1 MHGAPGEASRIY
13 LASLPVLV
21 VGLEVR
27 GGHYCPPTRRSRKSR
42 GLCPAQLY
50 SPMLTNTWRMQGC
63 TASCPVGPQEGGGD
77 RSTQVG
83 VSEVL
88 RRNKIQT
95 GSEAPQGAGS
105 TGQEG
110 GSTRKYTLPKSL
122 KSGRGLDGRGEGS
135 GKPRALRELR
145 GSFTV
150 LHPHTSTTSVLPA
163 GTEAPGS
170 LASRLSPSSMYN
182 SPAS

>member
-13 LASLPVLV
+13 LASSPALV
-21 VGLEVR
+21 VELEVR
-27 GGHYCPPTRRSRKSR
+27 GRALLSSHQEKQEELGALSRSALFTDAYEHLAHAGLHRQLSR
-42 GLCPAQLY
+42 GA
-50 SPMLTNTWRMQGC
+50 
-63 TASCPVGPQEGGGD
+63 QEGGGD
-77 RSTQVG
+77 SSTQVG

-88 RRNKIQT
+88 GRNKIQT

-110 GSTRKYTLPKSL
+110 GCTRKYTLPKSL

-150 LHPHTSTTSVLPA
+150 LHPHTSTTTVLPA
-163 GTEAPGS
+163 GTEAPRS
-170 LASRLSPSSMYN
+170 LASRLSPSSTYN

>member
-13 LASLPVLV
+13 LASSPALV

-27 GGHYCPPTRRSRKSR
+27 GRALLSSHQEKQEELGALSSSALFTDAYEHLAHAGLHRQLSR
-42 GLCPAQLY
+42 GAQ
-50 SPMLTNTWRMQGC
+50 
-63 TASCPVGPQEGGGD
+63 AGGD
-77 RSTQVG
+77 SSTQVG
-83 VSEVL
+83 VSAVL
-88 RRNKIQT
+88 GRNKIQT

-110 GSTRKYTLPKSL
+110 GCTRKYTLPKSL

-150 LHPHTSTTSVLPA
+150 LHPHTSTTTVLPA
-163 GTEAPGS
+163 GTEAPRS
-170 LASRLSPSSMYN
+170 LASRLSPSSTYN